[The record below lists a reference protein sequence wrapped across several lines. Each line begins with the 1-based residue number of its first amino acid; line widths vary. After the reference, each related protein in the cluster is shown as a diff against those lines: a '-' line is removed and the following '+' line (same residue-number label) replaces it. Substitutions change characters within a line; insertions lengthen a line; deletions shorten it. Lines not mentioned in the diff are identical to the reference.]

1 MRLCYNLPNNI
12 SFYNAIVLAIG
23 ILLSMTLYSSWFPDA
38 SKLSLLANKSFGET
52 TPIYNLT
59 KDNDNNNNQKSIFA
73 DKQSNNTVLIIA
85 NASNPTNKI
94 FYDPSPI
101 TIKKGS
107 PITWINKDPTIHTV
121 TSGKTDNEV
130 TPYKFDSGMLTF
142 NSTYSYKFDKEGEY
156 YYHCFVHPFMI
167 GKINVVS

>member
-1 MRLCYNLPNNI
+1 MRFCHHLSNKI
-12 SFYNAIVLAIG
+12 SFYSVIVLAIG
-23 ILLSMTLYSSWFPDA
+23 ALLSMSLCSSWFPA
-38 SKLSLLANKSFGET
+38 TSELSLLAKSFGET
-52 TPIYNLT
+52 TPIHNLT
-59 KDNDNNNNQKSIFA
+59 KDNNNNNSNQKSIFA
-73 DKQSNNTVLIIA
+73 YKHSNNTVLIVV

-107 PITWINKDPTIHTV
+107 IITWINKDPTIHTV
-121 TSGKTDNEV
+121 TSGKTDIEF

>member
-1 MRLCYNLPNNI
+1 MTRCY
-12 SFYNAIVLAIG
+12 
-23 ILLSMTLYSSWFPDA
+23 SWFPA
-38 SKLSLLANKSFGET
+38 TSESSLLASSFGET
-52 TPIYNLT
+52 TSSHNLT
-59 KDNDNNNNQKSIFA
+59 KDNNNNNNTQKSIFA
-73 DKQSNNTVLIIA
+73 DNKYNNTVLIVV

-101 TIKKGS
+101 TIKAGNF
-107 PITWINKDPTIHTV
+107 ITWINKDPTIHTV
-121 TSGKTDNEV
+121 TSGKTDYDI

-142 NSTYSYKFDKEGEY
+142 NSTFTHKFDKEGEY